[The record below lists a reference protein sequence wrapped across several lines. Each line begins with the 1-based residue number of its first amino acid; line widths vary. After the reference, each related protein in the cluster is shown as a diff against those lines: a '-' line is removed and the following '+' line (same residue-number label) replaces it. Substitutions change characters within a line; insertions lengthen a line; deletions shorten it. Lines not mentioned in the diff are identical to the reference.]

1 MNTRIIVGLALLT
14 FFSRPPQPQD
24 RGGFPDSHAFLNAQL
39 TARPTGKS
47 PQDIDQRVR
56 DLLGRMTLKEKIG
69 QMTQL
74 EIGMVTDGR
83 DLDLKINQAKLN
95 KAINEYGVGSI
106 LNVKDQALP
115 IARWHEIITAIQNAA
130 AATRLKI
137 PVVYGLDTIHGA
149 NYIAGATIFPQPL
162 GM

>member
-1 MNTRIIVGLALLT
+1 
-14 FFSRPPQPQD
+14 
-24 RGGFPDSHAFLNAQL
+24 
-39 TARPTGKS
+39 TARPTGTS

-74 EIGMVTDGR
+74 ELGMSTDGR
-83 DLDLKINQAKLN
+83 DLDPKIIQAKLN

-115 IARWHEIITAIQNAA
+115 IARWHEIITAIQRAA
-130 AATRLKI
+130 AATRPKI
-137 PVVYGLDTIHGA
+137 HAVSAPDT
-149 NYIAGATIFPQPL
+149 
-162 GM
+162 

>member
-1 MNTRIIVGLALLT
+1 MSTRIVVGLALLAL
-14 FFSRPPQPQD
+14 FSDPPQSQE
-24 RGGFPDSHAFLNAQL
+24 RGGLSDSHAFLNAQL

-56 DLLGRMTLKEKIG
+56 DLLGRMSLKEKIG

-83 DLDLKINQAKLN
+83 DLDLKINPAKLR

-115 IARWHEIITAIQNAA
+115 IAKWHEIITAI
-130 AATRLKI
+130 
-137 PVVYGLDTIHGA
+137 
-149 NYIAGATIFPQPL
+149 
-162 GM
+162 